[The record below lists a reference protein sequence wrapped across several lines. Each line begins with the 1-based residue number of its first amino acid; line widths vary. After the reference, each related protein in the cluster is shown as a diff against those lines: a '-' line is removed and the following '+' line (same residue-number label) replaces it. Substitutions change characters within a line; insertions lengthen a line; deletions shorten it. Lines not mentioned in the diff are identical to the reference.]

1 MEQFLCDNCNK
12 VLKKSLTNHVRISE
26 PGWPATDTDSWHF
39 CAECV
44 EIVRAWLKQLCTY
57 DMNKDRSKEIE
68 VVDENKLTKKEGKK
82 KEDVSGSTRI

>member
-1 MEQFLCDNCNK
+1 MEVYLCDKCERT
-12 VLKKSLTNHVRISE
+12 LKKSLTNHVRISE

-44 EIVRAWLKQLCTY
+44 EIVRAWVKQLCTY
-57 DMNKDRSKEIE
+57 DMNKDRSKAIA